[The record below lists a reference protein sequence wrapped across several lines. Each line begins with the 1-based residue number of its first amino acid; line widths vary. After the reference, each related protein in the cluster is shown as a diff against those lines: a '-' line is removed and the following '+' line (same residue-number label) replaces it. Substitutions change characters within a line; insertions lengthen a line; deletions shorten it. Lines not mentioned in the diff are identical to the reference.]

1 MSATL
6 YPLGLD
12 RLEWAARRELVM
24 TMREAFGV
32 VDMAA
37 RMIGCGVK
45 RIVMALSR
53 YQVEPSEYG
62 GEPFPVHCAGEDR
75 MDLMMRDVMREE
87 IIKVLQET
95 AWNKGKA
102 AKRLGI
108 SRNTLYN
115 RLSKL
120 QIQLHE

>member
-45 RIVMALSR
+45 RIVMALNR
-53 YQVEPSEYG
+53 YQVEPVEYG
-62 GEPFPVHCAGEDR
+62 GEPYPVHHAGARIDK
-75 MDLMMRDVMREE
+75 MLADVMREE
-87 IIKVLQET
+87 ILKVLQET
-95 AWNKGKA
+95 SGNKLQTA
-102 AKRLGI
+102 RRLGI